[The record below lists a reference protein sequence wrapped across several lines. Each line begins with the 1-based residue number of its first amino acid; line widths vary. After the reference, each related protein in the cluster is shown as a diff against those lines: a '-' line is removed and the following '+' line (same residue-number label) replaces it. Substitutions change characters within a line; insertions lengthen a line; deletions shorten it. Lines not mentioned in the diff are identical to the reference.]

1 MQLWGTA
8 MLLAYHLVRLIE
20 RHADELANGLS
31 QQVQKS
37 PRTAEFC
44 RRVPAQD
51 LKLRVY
57 EIYHDLG
64 EWLLR
69 RTEGDIERRYRE
81 IGIRRAAQGVPFSEL
96 AYAIILT
103 KENLW
108 SFLLKNAGVDRTI
121 EVYGELE
128 LLQQLDYFFD
138 RAITYAAAGY
148 ESAEKACRI
157 GAAG

>member
-1 MQLWGTA
+1 
-8 MLLAYHLVRLIE
+8 MLIAYHLVRLIE
-20 RHADELANGLS
+20 RHADELATSLS
-31 QQVQKS
+31 QQVEKS
-37 PRTAEFC
+37 PRTTEFC

-57 EIYHDLG
+57 EIYRDLG
-64 EWLLR
+64 ELLLK

-81 IGIRRAAQGVPFSEL
+81 IGIRRAAQGVPFSQL

-148 ESAEKACRI
+148 ESAQRTRLAS
-157 GAAG
+157 AAS

>member
-1 MQLWGTA
+1 

-20 RHADELANGLS
+20 LHADELANGLS

-37 PRTAEFC
+37 PRTADFC
-44 RRVPAQD
+44 HRVPAQD

-57 EIYHDLG
+57 EIYRDLG
-64 EWLLR
+64 DWLLK

-81 IGIRRAAQGVPFSEL
+81 IGMRRAAQGVPFSQL

-108 SFLLKNAGVDRTI
+108 NFLLKNAGVDRTI

-128 LLQQLDYFFD
+128 MLQQLAYFFD

-148 ESAEKACRI
+148 EYAAKTCLASASD
-157 GAAG
+157 

>member
-1 MQLWGTA
+1 

-20 RHADELANGLS
+20 RHADELANSLS
-31 QQVQKS
+31 QQVHKS
-37 PRTAEFC
+37 PRTVEFC

-51 LKLRVY
+51 LKLRAY
-57 EIYHDLG
+57 EIYRDLG
-64 EWLLR
+64 DWLLK
-69 RTEGDIERRYRE
+69 RTEGDIEYRFRD

-108 SFLLKNAGVDRTI
+108 CFLLKNAGVDRTI

-128 LLQQLDYFFD
+128 LLQQLAYFFD
-138 RAITYAAAGY
+138 LAITYAADGY
-148 ESAEKACRI
+148 EYAGKSSLVSAAS
-157 GAAG
+157 

>member
-1 MQLWGTA
+1 

-20 RHADELANGLS
+20 RHADELASSLS

-37 PRTAEFC
+37 RRTAEFS
-44 RRVPAQD
+44 RRVPPQD

-57 EIYHDLG
+57 EIYRDLG
-64 EWLLR
+64 DWLLK
-69 RTEGDIERRYRE
+69 RTEGEIERRYRE
-81 IGIRRAAQGVPFSEL
+81 IGMRRAAQGVPFSQL

-108 SFLLKNAGVDRTI
+108 SFLLKTAGVDRTI

-138 RAITYAAAGY
+138 RALTYASAGY
-148 ESAEKACRI
+148 DYAANTCVASAAS
-157 GAAG
+157 

>member
-1 MQLWGTA
+1 

-20 RHADELANGLS
+20 LHADDLANSLS
-31 QQVQKS
+31 QQVQNS
-37 PRTAEFC
+37 PRTADFC
-44 RRVPAQD
+44 RLVPAQD

-57 EIYHDLG
+57 EIYRDLG
-64 EWLLR
+64 DWLLK

-81 IGIRRAAQGVPFSEL
+81 IGTRRAAQGVPFSQL

-108 SFLLKNAGVDRTI
+108 NFLLKNAGVDRTI

-128 LLQQLDYFFD
+128 LLQQLAYFFD
-138 RAITYAAAGY
+138 RAITYAATGHEY
-148 ESAEKACRI
+148 AEKSCFAN
-157 GAAG
+157 AGD

>member
-1 MQLWGTA
+1 
-8 MLLAYHLVRLIE
+8 MLLAHHLVRLIE
-20 RHADELANGLS
+20 LHADELANSLS

-44 RRVPAQD
+44 RRVPLQD

-57 EIYHDLG
+57 EIYRDLSV
-64 EWLLR
+64 WLLQ

-81 IGIRRAAQGVPFSEL
+81 IGMRRAAQGVAFSQL

-108 SFLLKNAGVDRTI
+108 NFLLKNAGVDRTI

-128 LLQQLDYFFD
+128 LLQQLGYFFD
-138 RAITYAAAGY
+138 RAITHAAAGY
-148 ESAEKACRI
+148 EEAEKTCLAN
-157 GAAG
+157 AGD

>member
-1 MQLWGTA
+1 

-20 RHADELANGLS
+20 RHADELASSLT

-37 PRTAEFC
+37 PRTTLFS
-44 RRVPAQD
+44 RRVPCQD

-57 EIYHDLG
+57 EIYRDLG
-64 EWLLR
+64 DWLLK
-69 RTEGDIERRYRE
+69 RTEGEIERRYRE
-81 IGIRRAAQGVPFSEL
+81 IGMRRVAQRVPFSEL

-108 SFLLKNAGVDRTI
+108 SFLLKTAGVDRTI

-138 RAITYAAAGY
+138 RAITYASAGY
-148 ESAEKACRI
+148 DYAEKTCVAS
-157 GAAG
+157 AAS

>member
-1 MQLWGTA
+1 

-20 RHADELANGLS
+20 RHADELASSLS
-31 QQVQKS
+31 QQVQRS
-37 PRTAEFC
+37 PRTAEFS
-44 RRVPAQD
+44 RRVPQQD

-57 EIYHDLG
+57 EIYRDLG
-64 EWLLR
+64 DWLLK
-69 RTEGDIERRYRE
+69 RTEGEIERRYRE
-81 IGIRRAAQGVPFSEL
+81 IGMRRAGQRVPFSQL

-108 SFLLKNAGVDRTI
+108 SFLLKTAGVDRTI

-138 RAITYAAAGY
+138 RAITYASAGH
-148 ESAEKACRI
+148 ECAEKTCLAS
-157 GAAG
+157 AAS

>member
-1 MQLWGTA
+1 

-20 RHADELANGLS
+20 RHADELANNLLH
-31 QQVQKS
+31 QVQHS

-57 EIYHDLG
+57 EIYHDLS
-64 EWLLR
+64 EWLLK
-69 RTEGDIERRYRE
+69 RTEGDIAHRYRE
-81 IGIRRAAQGVPFSEL
+81 IGLRRTAQGVPFSEL

-128 LLQQLDYFFD
+128 LLQQLNYFFD
-138 RAITYAAAGY
+138 CAVTYAAAGY
-148 ESAEKACRI
+148 EPPEKTSHL
-157 GAAG
+157 GAAS

>member
-1 MQLWGTA
+1 
-8 MLLAYHLVRLIE
+8 MLLAYHLVRMIE
-20 RHADELANGLS
+20 RHADELAASLAE
-31 QQVQKS
+31 QVQKS
-37 PRTAEFC
+37 PRTADFC
-44 RRVPAQD
+44 RQVPAHD
-51 LKLRVY
+51 VKLRVY

-64 EWLLR
+64 NWLLK
-69 RTEGDIERRYRE
+69 RTEGDIEQRYRE
-81 IGIRRAAQGVPFSEL
+81 IGMRRAAQGVPFSQL

-128 LLQQLDYFFD
+128 MLQQLDYFFD

-148 ESAEKACRI
+148 DTAEKICLAS
-157 GAAG
+157 ASD

>member
-1 MQLWGTA
+1 

-20 RHADELANGLS
+20 RHADELASNLS
-31 QQVQKS
+31 HQVQHS
-37 PRTAEFC
+37 PRTAEFS

-64 EWLLR
+64 EWLLK

-81 IGIRRAAQGVPFSEL
+81 IGIRRSAQGVPFSEL

-108 SFLLKNAGVDRTI
+108 SFLLKNAGVDRTV

-128 LLQQLDYFFD
+128 LLQQLNYFFD

-148 ESAEKACRI
+148 ESAGQACHI
-157 GAAG
+157 GAAS

>member
-1 MQLWGTA
+1 

-20 RHADELANGLS
+20 RHADQLADTLL
-31 QQVQKS
+31 QHVQKS
-37 PRTAEFC
+37 PRTADFA
-44 RRVPAQD
+44 RHVPAPD

-57 EIYHDLG
+57 EIYRDLG
-64 EWLLR
+64 DWLLK

-81 IGIRRAAQGVPFSEL
+81 IGIRRAAQGVPFSQL

-138 RAITYAAAGY
+138 RAIAYAAAGY
-148 ESAEKACRI
+148 EHAEAASLA
-157 GAAG
+157 AAG

>member
-1 MQLWGTA
+1 
-8 MLLAYHLVRLIE
+8 MLLAYHLVWLIE
-20 RHADELANGLS
+20 RHANELANGLS

-37 PRTAEFC
+37 PRTAEFG

-138 RAITYAAAGY
+138 RAIAYAAAGY

-157 GAAG
+157 GAAS

>member
-1 MQLWGTA
+1 

-20 RHADELANGLS
+20 RHADELANNLS
-31 QQVQKS
+31 HQVQHS
-37 PRTAEFC
+37 PRTAEFR

-51 LKLRVY
+51 VKLRVY

-64 EWLLR
+64 EWLLK
-69 RTEGDIERRYRE
+69 RTEGDIERRYLE
-81 IGIRRAAQGVPFSEL
+81 IGLRRAAQGVPFNEL

-108 SFLLKNAGVDRTI
+108 SFLLKNAGVDRTV

-128 LLQQLDYFFD
+128 LLQQLNYFFD

-148 ESAEKACRI
+148 ESAEKACHI
-157 GAAG
+157 GAAS

>member
-1 MQLWGTA
+1 

-20 RHADELANGLS
+20 RHADELASGLS

-37 PRTAEFC
+37 PRTTEFS
-44 RRVPAQD
+44 RRVPMQD

-57 EIYHDLG
+57 EIYRDLG
-64 EWLLR
+64 DWLLK
-69 RTEGDIERRYRE
+69 RTEGEIERRYRE
-81 IGIRRAAQGVPFSEL
+81 IGMRRAAQGVPFSQL

-108 SFLLKNAGVDRTI
+108 CFLLKNAGVDRTI

-128 LLQQLDYFFD
+128 LLQQLDNFFD
-138 RAITYAAAGY
+138 RAITYAATGY
-148 ESAEKACRI
+148 EYAEKTCLAS
-157 GAAG
+157 AAS

>member
-1 MQLWGTA
+1 

-20 RHADELANGLS
+20 NHADDLANGLS
-31 QQVQKS
+31 QQVQSS
-37 PRTAEFC
+37 PRTVDF
-44 RRVPAQD
+44 RRLVPAPD

-57 EIYHDLG
+57 EIYRDLG
-64 EWLLR
+64 DWLLK

-81 IGIRRAAQGVPFSEL
+81 IGTRRAMQGVPFSQL

-108 SFLLKNAGVDRTI
+108 NFLLKNAGVDRTI

-128 LLQQLDYFFD
+128 LLQQLAYFFD
-138 RAITYAAAGY
+138 RAISYAAAGHEY
-148 ESAEKACRI
+148 AEKASL
-157 GAAG
+157 ANAGD

>member
-1 MQLWGTA
+1 

-20 RHADELANGLS
+20 RHADELADSLS
-31 QQVQKS
+31 QQVEKS
-37 PRTAEFC
+37 ARTAEFC
-44 RRVPAQD
+44 RRVPRQD

-57 EIYHDLG
+57 EIYRDLG
-64 EWLLR
+64 DWLLK

-81 IGIRRAAQGVPFSEL
+81 IGIRRASQGVPFSQL

-138 RAITYAAAGY
+138 RAIAYAAAGY
-148 ESAEKACRI
+148 EYAEKSCLAS
-157 GAAG
+157 AAS

>member
-1 MQLWGTA
+1 

-20 RHADELANGLS
+20 RHADELASGLS
-31 QQVQKS
+31 QQVQHS
-37 PRTAEFC
+37 LRTAEFS
-44 RRVPAQD
+44 RRVPMQD

-57 EIYHDLG
+57 EIYRDLG
-64 EWLLR
+64 DWLLK
-69 RTEGDIERRYRE
+69 RTEGEIERRYRE
-81 IGIRRAAQGVPFSEL
+81 IGIRRAAQGVPFSQL

-108 SFLLKNAGVDRTI
+108 CFLLKNAGVDRTI

-128 LLQQLDYFFD
+128 LLQQLNNFFD

-148 ESAEKACRI
+148 EYAEKTCLAS
-157 GAAG
+157 AVS

>member
-1 MQLWGTA
+1 

-20 RHADELANGLS
+20 RHADELANSLS
-31 QQVQKS
+31 QQVQES
-37 PRTAEFC
+37 SRTADFC
-44 RRVPAQD
+44 RHVPAPD

-57 EIYHDLG
+57 EIYRDLG
-64 EWLLR
+64 DWLLR
-69 RTEGDIERRYRE
+69 RTEREIEVRYRE
-81 IGIRRAAQGVPFSEL
+81 IGMRRAAQGVPFSQL

-108 SFLLKNAGVDRTI
+108 SFLVKNAGVDRTI

-128 LLQQLDYFFD
+128 LLQQLDCFFD

-148 ESAEKACRI
+148 EHSET
-157 GAAG
+157 AGFAQASD